1 MYEAEVGILRTLP
14 PVDGDDVAQL
24 RRTAGAIGIEWP
36 ADEPYSSFV
45 RSVTPDSAAR
55 NAFLLQAARTFR
67 GAGYVGF
74 DGERPKYAQHGAI
87 ASVYAHIT
95 APLRRLVD
103 RFGNEILLAL
113 HADREPP
120 AWAVEALDELPSL
133 MGRARQRESALERAM
148 LDMAEVLVL
157 EDCVGQ
163 VFTGSV
169 VDLDQRRKQARVQI
183 ADPAIIDSVPSD
195 GRTLGERI
203 ELRVTEVDQ
212 ARRQV
217 DFEVVD

>member
-1 MYEAEVGILRTLP
+1 
-14 PVDGDDVAQL
+14 
-24 RRTAGAIGIEWP
+24 
-36 ADEPYSSFV
+36 
-45 RSVTPDSAAR
+45 
-55 NAFLLQAARTFR
+55 
-67 GAGYVGF
+67 
-74 DGERPKYAQHGAI
+74 
-87 ASVYAHIT
+87 
-95 APLRRLVD
+95 
-103 RFGNEILLAL
+103 
-113 HADREPP
+113 
-120 AWAVEALDELPSL
+120 
-133 MGRARQRESALERAM
+133 M

-169 VDLDQRRKQARVQI
+169 VDLDERRRQARVQI